1 MPVRGAKVRR
11 SKWFN
16 DITQALQERGFQRG
30 APGRMACP
38 GFYFFNRDRFVIQ
51 ILPENTLHITRP
63 DGTARL
69 ESARELSKVNSIL
82 DALVLD
88 IEFPEVC
95 HNALNCVTEPVAR
108 YRERIGFP

>member
-1 MPVRGAKVRR
+1 MPVRGARVRR

-38 GFYFFNRDRFVIQ
+38 GFYFFNRDGFVIQ
-51 ILPENTLHITRP
+51 ILLENTLHITRA
-63 DGTARL
+63 DGTVRL

-88 IEFPEVC
+88 VEFPEVC
-95 HNALNCVTEPVAR
+95 HNALTCVTGPVVR